1 MNWIWKREDQV
12 SDVFPFLQLFFQY
25 NAFIYGA
32 SITKLDLHTAQKSIG
47 DLSALHEG
55 QTVGYQLAKKNL
67 K

>member
-12 SDVFPFLQLFFQY
+12 SDAFPFLQLFFQY

-55 QTVGYQLAKKNL
+55 Q
-67 K
+67 